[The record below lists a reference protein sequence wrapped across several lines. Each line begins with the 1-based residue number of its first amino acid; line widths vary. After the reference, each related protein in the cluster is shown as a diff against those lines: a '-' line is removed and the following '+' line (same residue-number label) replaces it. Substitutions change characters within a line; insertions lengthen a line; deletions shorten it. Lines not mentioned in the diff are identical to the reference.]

1 MFLFQ
6 KQQNS
11 IKIPSGVHG
20 GFKIT
25 KPNKFSNV
33 QKYLKLWLTTVAINF
48 RIYPIIFM
56 LKKLFVIFIF
66 G

>member
-1 MFLFQ
+1 MEL
-6 KQQNS
+6 
-11 IKIPSGVHG
+11 PSGVHG

-33 QKYLKLWLTTVAINF
+33 QKKLKPWLTMVTINF
-48 RIYPIIFM
+48 RAYPTIFPI
-56 LKKLFVIFIF
+56 KKNQNVRGPKLGCSQV